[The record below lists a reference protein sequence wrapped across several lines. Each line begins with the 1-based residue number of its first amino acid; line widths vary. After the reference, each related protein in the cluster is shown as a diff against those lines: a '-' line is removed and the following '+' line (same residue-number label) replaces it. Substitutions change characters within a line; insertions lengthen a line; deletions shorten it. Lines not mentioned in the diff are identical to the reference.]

1 MSCRV
6 APISMVTRLLPVLWA
21 TLLLLPPLS
30 VSGDG
35 GRPHRISYVALGD
48 SIAEG
53 IAASAGYGYVYRL
66 RDALEKVHG
75 QVDLLN
81 VGQGGFTTSDLV
93 TLLDSNRELRDTS
106 RLADLITI
114 SIGGNHMLG
123 CARDNFAAVDRDC
136 VAAGVQLF
144 EREWPAILSQL
155 RGIDPTIRIL
165 VMSLFNPYTGDDPN
179 YTDVEGA
186 IERINGSIRDEQN
199 RALYDYEVVDVHDD
213 FAGRL
218 SDGRWKTCAWLGF
231 CETTRDPHPND
242 AGHDEIARLHML
254 TYLSRL

>member
-1 MSCRV
+1 MSCLVSPVWMV
-6 APISMVTRLLPVLWA
+6 ARLMPVLRA

-35 GRPHRISYVALGD
+35 GRADHISYVALGD

-53 IAASAGYGYVYRL
+53 VAASAGRGYVYRL

-93 TLLDSNRELRDTS
+93 RLLASDGELRAAIRS
-106 RLADLITI
+106 ADLLTI

-123 CARDNFAAVDRDC
+123 CAGDNFASVDGAC
-136 VAAGVQLF
+136 VAAGIQLF
-144 EREWPAILSQL
+144 EREWPAILTQV
-155 RGIDPTIRIL
+155 REIGPTMRVL

-179 YTDVEGA
+179 YREVEA
-186 IERINGSIRDEQN
+186 AVERINNSIRDERN
-199 RALYDYEVVDVHDD
+199 RARYDYEVVEVHDD
-213 FAGRL
+213 FVGRL
-218 SDGRWKTCAWLGF
+218 SNGRWKTCMWSGF

-242 AGHDEIARLHML
+242 AGHEEIARLHML